1 MGAVNDYIVLAHAGE
16 EGLSVF
22 IPVFL
27 IGLFFVAKSRRA
39 SRDDDDEERS
49 NPDPSDAM
57 DAERPRD
64 GE

>member
-1 MGAVNDYIVLAHAGE
+1 MNEYIVLAHAGE

-27 IGLFFVAKSRRA
+27 ICLFFVAKARRA

-49 NPDPSDAM
+49 NPDPGDGTN
-57 DAERPRD
+57 AEGR
-64 GE
+64 GSEE